1 MCVMHPTGMM
11 TANWER
17 ALRHHVGKGLRVGGT
32 GGRALW
38 WVTTAAMRGVN
49 DGIQGL
55 LCLRW
60 RILHSCMNRLKVAVA
75 LAGTHLVLGYHI
87 PCLSSPLWT
96 RGRGEVLDFVCS
108 HRPQRFTQGKGFP
121 DAAASSKGRVLPR
134 VGCRGGGNSGW
145 WRPLHYH
152 NHQHHQHQVNKN
164 RWGLCETVETRAG
177 PLWQGGSH
185 VRHMTPPCANLP
197 QSWRQVDCAVRR
209 ST

>member
-1 MCVMHPTGMM
+1 MTGF
-11 TANWER
+11 E
-17 ALRHHVGKGLRVGGT
+17 
-32 GGRALW
+32 
-38 WVTTAAMRGVN
+38 
-49 DGIQGL
+49 GL

-60 RILHSCMNRLKVAVA
+60 WILHSCMNRLKVAVT
-75 LAGTHLVLGYHI
+75 LAGMHLVLGYHI

-108 HRPQRFTQGKGFP
+108 HRPQRFTQEKEFP

-134 VGCRGGGNSGW
+134 GGCRGGGNSGW

-152 NHQHHQHQVNKN
+152 NHHHQHQVNKN

-197 QSWRQVDCAVRR
+197 PVLAPSGLRCAPQHLSILLWGPRGSAHLHLKNTNAKR
-209 ST
+209 TTGCAQINAF